1 MSAAGRVLRVQPGEG
16 RTVLLM
22 VAVMFAATAGF
33 TIGES
38 GVSALF
44 LERVGTD
51 ALPTIFLAQGA
62 IGLVAMLVL
71 TGSLGRVDRRRAYIV
86 LPVGSAV
93 VVLVE
98 RVILAADPGWI
109 YPVLWLMTAVAMLVQ
124 AIFLWGTAGLVT
136 DTRRAKR
143 LFPLF
148 AAGGIL
154 GAVAGGLVTGP
165 LALWIGAENLLLVWA
180 AALGCSAILCASVLG
195 VRRRPRLRPRRRRPS
210 ALRELGHGLSF
221 VRRSPLLVWMTAA
234 AILFSVLFF
243 SLYLPFARAATARYP
258 DPDELAGFLGIYWAG
273 VMGAALVVS
282 VIFANRMLGW
292 FGAGA
297 VILVLPVL
305 YAGSFGILLATTTFT
320 TVVATRFAVGV
331 WLQGVASPAW
341 ETLVNVVP
349 ESRRDQTRAFLN
361 GGPAQV
367 GTAIAGVLQLVGQQA
382 LSARQLSLIG
392 LVAAAITVLVTRRI
406 RRSYAGALVDALRLG
421 RPSVFEEGGLVGV
434 PVVVD
439 RDAQALDMALVAS
452 RDPDFRVRRLAVE
465 MLAGGAEARARD
477 ALIVASDDDDALVR
491 ARAVTGLGRDPTAD
505 DLPLLERALADPDP
519 VVRLASVEALREAPS
534 PSMSL
539 RPLLSDPD
547 SSVAAAAAVRL
558 LGMDPR
564 PEAAEAL
571 RRTLADEDPEVR
583 AAALHHLRSAA
594 AKDVLA
600 FASPLSD
607 DPSPAVRA
615 AVLETLTVAGPRA
628 VILPALERLGE
639 DDPSVR
645 SAAFHTLSGL
655 DLPGYEKQMRS
666 LAEER
671 ASLAAH
677 DGALAASIPSSGDVS
692 ELLRDAL
699 LDRARRHAVVAL
711 SALALLSEERDA
723 MHAAL
728 DNLYA
733 PNPGQLPNALET
745 LEVAAHTP
753 LARSLLALW
762 ETAGSST
769 TAGREDWLERAT
781 EDEDPFIRS
790 CAELVQTIR
799 EQGDDMGRSRTS
811 MSPMDRVL
819 ALRRIPLFAEL
830 SPLDLQRVAGI
841 AEERTYAD
849 GDVIASEGE
858 LGEELHI
865 VLAGS
870 VGVLRDGGGAAI
882 ARRGPGDVV
891 GEMSIITREPRVAS
905 LVAEGDVRTL
915 RIGHREFESMIR
927 ERPDVALAVMR
938 VLAERLGAETAGR
951 HALEGV

>member
-44 LERVGTD
+44 FERVGTD
-51 ALPTIFLAQGA
+51 ALPTIFLAQGMT
-62 IGLVAMLVL
+62 GLVAMLVL
-71 TGSLGRVDRRRAYIV
+71 TGSLGRVDRRRAYVV
-86 LPVGSAV
+86 LPIGTAV
-93 VVLVE
+93 VVLAE
-98 RVILAADPGWI
+98 RAILAADPGWI
-109 YPVLWLMTAVAMLVQ
+109 YPVLWLMVAVAMLVQ

-195 VRRRPRLRPRRRRPS
+195 VRRRPRLRRRRPS

-273 VMGAALVVS
+273 VMGAAFVVS

-305 YAGSFGILLATTTFT
+305 YAGSFGILLASTTFT

-331 WLQGVASPAW
+331 WLHGVASPAW

-465 MLAGGAEARARD
+465 MLAGAAEARARD

-491 ARAVTGLGRDPTAD
+491 ARALTGLGRDPTAD

-539 RPLLSDPD
+539 RRLLSDPD

-728 DNLYA
+728 DNLDA

-753 LARSLLALW
+753 LARPLLALW
-762 ETAGSST
+762 ETADSST
-769 TAGREDWLERAT
+769 PAGREDWLERVT

-811 MSPMDRVL
+811 MSPMERVL